1 MTTLNHVGR
10 SRSKPHLPSQSAL
23 PSYASAE
30 AYLKTSFE
38 TCRLATSKPDGPAP
52 TLITTIWTS
61 FPWLT
66 LLAQA
71 IWSGAVITA
80 AYFLAK
86 NDPDK
91 GPNTLS
97 PEYWQTDLNVPP
109 SLLSGVGWALF
120 VLLGFYIT
128 EASRRYMTAVLAW
141 DALVAHLIV
150 TLRHFIQIHS
160 TCVWHDGDLDRI
172 VAHLAACPI
181 TVKMALRDER
191 DRAQLERILNPSDLE
206 DVMAAECM
214 HAHCLRVVRSYLT
227 SKVPDSAYGFQP
239 PDRGVYGPG
248 IAYITL
254 DFIDTVIYNANK
266 LINIAQFSPA
276 AGYVTH
282 LFIFMFIWLF
292 FLPLNLV
299 AVSGWYVDQ
308 TFFIACCVRTLFTPL
323 TQKSTAPFHEGT
335 ASDII
340 ILIFSFHCKF
350 LPIKCAL
357 PWKLSQNI
365 FLLT

>member
-1 MTTLNHVGR
+1 MTDPHHVDRGR
-10 SRSKPHLPSQSAL
+10 STPHLPHQSAL

-30 AYLKTSFE
+30 DYLKTSFE
-38 TCRLATSKPDGPAP
+38 TSRLATSKPDGPAP

-80 AYFLAK
+80 AYFLA
-86 NDPDK
+86 NDDPDK
-91 GPNTLS
+91 TSNTLS
-97 PEYWQTDLNVPP
+97 SAFWQTDLNIPS

-120 VLLGFYIT
+120 VLLGFYIR
-128 EASRRYMTAVLAW
+128 EASRRYMTAVRAW
-141 DALVAHLIV
+141 NVLVAHLII

-160 TCVWHDGDLDRI
+160 TSFWHQGDLDRI

-181 TVKMALRDER
+181 AVKMALRGER
-191 DRAQLERILNPSDLE
+191 NRAQLEPILHPSDLD
-206 DVMAAECM
+206 DVMAADSM

-227 SKVPDSAYGFQP
+227 AREPDAAYGFQP
-239 PDRGVYGPG
+239 PDRGVFGPG

-254 DFIDTVIYNANK
+254 DFIDTVIYNANT
-266 LINIAQFSPA
+266 LINIAHFSPA

-282 LFIFMFIWLF
+282 LFVFMIIWLF

-299 AVSGWYVDQ
+299 AVSGWYVVHSS
-308 TFFIACCVRTLFTPL
+308 FIACCMRTLWGLLFQNYTAFFL
-323 TQKSTAPFHEGT
+323 TSTAC
-335 ASDII
+335 DNII
-340 ILIFSFHCKF
+340 IIFAFTVNF
-350 LPIKCAL
+350 FFV
-357 PWKLSQNI
+357 KLAVFPGDSPKI
-365 FLLT
+365 SSY